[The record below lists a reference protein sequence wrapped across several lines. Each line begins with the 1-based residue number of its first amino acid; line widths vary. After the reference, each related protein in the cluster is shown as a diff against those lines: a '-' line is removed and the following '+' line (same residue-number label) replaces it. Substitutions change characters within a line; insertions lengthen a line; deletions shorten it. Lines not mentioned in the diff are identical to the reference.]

1 MRASDLIY
9 AKQIG
14 YLLIP
19 WILALMSYI
28 GWRLISYKQGRIFT
42 FRGFDDRSPSLFDG
56 CVATIVFLL
65 YLMYPSLCRSAF
77 ALIMCITVDGKSYL
91 LADLQEPCFEGR
103 HLMWFL
109 CSTIPQI
116 LLYVIGLPLYGFFT
130 IRKYAKKERLQH
142 QITQFRYGMLYSG
155 YRVER
160 WWWDLIVAF
169 RKASVALITSW
180 LVGEFEVHT
189 TIGMLTFVMILNV
202 WGNPYTDLAIKDNT
216 DKNVSR
222 GQKLLLLDTSANFI
236 IFVTAWS
243 GLFFIIYPHC
253 EHHTGWCIAMVG
265 IVAFVNAL
273 FLIFCLVI
281 FLNEKYKEGRFEY
294 IDHLRN
300 LKKKMVSSALGL
312 WIEAYI
318 KW

>member
-1 MRASDLIY
+1 
-9 AKQIG
+9 
-14 YLLIP
+14 
-19 WILALMSYI
+19 
-28 GWRLISYKQGRIFT
+28 
-42 FRGFDDRSPSLFDG
+42 
-56 CVATIVFLL
+56 
-65 YLMYPSLCRSAF
+65 
-77 ALIMCITVDGKSYL
+77 
-91 LADLQEPCFEGR
+91 
-103 HLMWFL
+103 
-109 CSTIPQI
+109 
-116 LLYVIGLPLYGFFT
+116 
-130 IRKYAKKERLQH
+130 
-142 QITQFRYGMLYSG
+142 
-155 YRVER
+155 
-160 WWWDLIVAF
+160 
-169 RKASVALITSW
+169 
-180 LVGEFEVHT
+180 
-189 TIGMLTFVMILNV
+189 MILNV